1 MKIAQICFSG
11 TGGHSSVVFS
21 LVSADHKKNHEW
33 FVGFIGNEDLS
44 EVNECQAKKFKLHY
58 KSFIFNKGQRIKAWY
73 KLYKWLVLSKPLSVI
88 CHSSSMIFPCYAYS
102 IIYPCKL
109 ISVEH
114 QSNAHKKMTDW
125 IFGFF
130 SMLLS
135 NQVILLTK
143 NYLFELKKAYR
154 PFFISSRFLLIPN
167 GIDLSVFKCNKSNL
181 SNITTSKEITL
192 GMAARFAEPKRQML
206 LIHVVKMLNQI
217 QSQYIFKLSFAG
229 SGPNESHCKIFASE
243 LNIMSSVAFNGFLKE
258 AELVNWFSDIDIY
271 VHATDGETL
280 STSLLQAMSL
290 RLPIIA
296 SNVSGVSNLLHQEDL
311 YGILTPNK
319 AKNFLDEVLSLVRS
333 PEKYEKMIEQ
343 SYKKVSKE
351 YSNDQML
358 KSYLRALSK

>member
-1 MKIAQICFSG
+1 
-11 TGGHSSVVFS
+11 
-21 LVSADHKKNHEW
+21 
-33 FVGFIGNEDLS
+33 
-44 EVNECQAKKFKLHY
+44 
-58 KSFIFNKGQRIKAWY
+58 
-73 KLYKWLVLSKPLSVI
+73 
-88 CHSSSMIFPCYAYS
+88 
-102 IIYPCKL
+102 
-109 ISVEH
+109 
-114 QSNAHKKMTDW
+114 
-125 IFGFF
+125 
-130 SMLLS
+130 MLLS

-143 NYLFELKKAYR
+143 NYLFELKKTYR
-154 PFFISSRFLLIPN
+154 RFFISSRFLLIPN
-167 GIDLSVFKCNKSNL
+167 GIDLNVFKCNKSNL
-181 SNITTSKEITL
+181 LNITTSKEITL

-206 LIHVVKMLNQI
+206 LIDVVKKLNQI

-229 SGPNESHCKIFASE
+229 SGPNESHCKNFASE
-243 LNIMSSVAFNGFLKE
+243 LNIMPSVAFNGFLKE

-311 YGILTPNK
+311 YGILTPNR